1 MFDVLFLRMWH
12 IYSKSFMKVWKE
24 PRKTSKVRRR
34 STFIFKWSR
43 KFYYAFLFFLYSFIF
58 HIHVVLLAQ
67 VLHPIIAYLFK
78 NSRFKS
84 YNYWES
90 LQKLIFK
97 LASFPIINVIY
108 RKQKL
113 LSNVP
118 FFFALSNLHVF
129 FFSFD
134 YKVSNLIE
142 Q

>member
-1 MFDVLFLRMWH
+1 MFDVSFLRMLY
-12 IYSKSFMKVWKE
+12 ICSKSFVKVWKE

-43 KFYYAFLFFLYSFIF
+43 KFCYVFLFFLYIFIF
-58 HIHVVLLAQ
+58 HIHVVLLAL
-67 VLHPIIAYLFK
+67 VLLQIIAYLFK

-84 YNYWES
+84 YNCWES

-108 RKQKL
+108 MKQKL

-118 FFFALSNLHVF
+118 YFFALFNLHVC

-134 YKVSNLIE
+134 YNVSKLI
-142 Q
+142 QQ

>member
-1 MFDVLFLRMWH
+1 MFDVLFLQMWYL
-12 IYSKSFMKVWKE
+12 YSKSFVKVWKE

-78 NSRFKS
+78 NSRFN
-84 YNYWES
+84 NYWES
-90 LQKLIFK
+90 LQELIFK

-118 FFFALSNLHVF
+118 FFLHYSICTFAFLASITMF
-129 FFSFD
+129 PT
-134 YKVSNLIE
+134 
-142 Q
+142 